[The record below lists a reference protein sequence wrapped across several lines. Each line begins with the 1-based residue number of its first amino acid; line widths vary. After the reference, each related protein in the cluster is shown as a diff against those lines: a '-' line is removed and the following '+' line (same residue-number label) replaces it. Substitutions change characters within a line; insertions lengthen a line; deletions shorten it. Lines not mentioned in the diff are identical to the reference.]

1 MPLTNPIPLIAK
13 SGIIA
18 SSGKLSKPMALIPIM
33 VETIIKTKPVRR
45 LLNKLL
51 IFL

>member
-1 MPLTNPIPLIAK
+1 
-13 SGIIA
+13 
-18 SSGKLSKPMALIPIM
+18 MAIIPIM
-33 VETIIKTKPVRR
+33 TETIIKTKPVRR